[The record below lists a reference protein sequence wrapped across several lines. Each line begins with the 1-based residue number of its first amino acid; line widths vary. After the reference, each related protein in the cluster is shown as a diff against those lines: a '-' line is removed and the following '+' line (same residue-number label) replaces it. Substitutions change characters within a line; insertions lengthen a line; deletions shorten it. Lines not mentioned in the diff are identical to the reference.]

1 MSPFFVAASLVLGQG
16 PAKPPDVRDFALA
29 DVKGQRHTAA
39 DWKDK
44 SAVVLL
50 FVATECPVSNYYA
63 SEYVRLAKAFA
74 EKGVL
79 FYGVHPDPDVT
90 TTDAAKHADEYR
102 LPFPVLVDP
111 THAVTAQTGVRV
123 VPEAVVLSAAG
134 RILYRG
140 RIDDRYNANGVRRE
154 VVTRHD
160 LEDAL
165 TAVVAG
171 KSPPVAETRA
181 YGCPLPR
188 PAKPKK

>member
-1 MSPFFVAASLVLGQG
+1 MSPFVIAACLVLGQG
-16 PAKPPDVRDFALA
+16 PATPAEVRDFALA
-29 DVKGQRHTAA
+29 DVKDHTHTTA
-39 DWKDK
+39 DWKEK
-44 SAVVLL
+44 KAVVLL

-63 SEYVRLAKAFA
+63 SEYVRLARAFA

-79 FYGVHPDPDVT
+79 FYAVHPDPDVT
-90 TTDAAKHADEYR
+90 AAEAAKHADEYR
-102 LPFPVLVDP
+102 LPFPVLLDP
-111 THAVTAQTGVRV
+111 NHAVTRQTGVKV
-123 VPEAVVLSAAG
+123 VPEAVVLSPAG

-140 RIDDRYNANGVRRE
+140 RIDDRYNASGVRRE
-154 VVTRHD
+154 VVASHD

-171 KSPPVAETRA
+171 KAPPEAETRA